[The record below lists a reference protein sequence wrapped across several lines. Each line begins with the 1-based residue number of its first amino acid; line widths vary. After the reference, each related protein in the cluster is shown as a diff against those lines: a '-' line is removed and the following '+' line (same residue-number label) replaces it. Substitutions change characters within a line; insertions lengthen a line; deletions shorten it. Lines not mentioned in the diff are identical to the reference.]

1 VASKFSDESKQV
13 FIAGDVSHS
22 IRELKSTARTD
33 SIQASHTHSPKA
45 AQGMNTS
52 MHDTFNLSWK
62 VNLAIRGLA
71 KPSLLETYEDERR
84 KIAQDLITFDYE
96 HANAFAAG
104 DEKALADNFAQNIG
118 FISGAGVRYNANVLN
133 HPEKTARGQLSAGSL
148 LTPAR
153 VTRYIDAN
161 PVDLQL
167 DIPML
172 GQFRIFFFLPDVR
185 AASVFL
191 NTVSGHIGSSETSVL
206 YRASELAD
214 KSYAEL
220 NTPTPDSDA
229 YAQPQR
235 YTAVSKLYTPAVVT
249 TAPKNSVEILDLP
262 PMLQKSCWAF
272 YLDDVPDAA
281 GKAQSCTQAWLGDL
295 QESQVAILVVRPDGY
310 VGAISRW
317 DAYAQGSG
325 QEASTWLDEY
335 FGGFLQA

>member
-1 VASKFSDESKQV
+1 
-13 FIAGDVSHS
+13 
-22 IRELKSTARTD
+22 
-33 SIQASHTHSPKA
+33 
-45 AQGMNTS
+45 

-62 VNLAIRGLA
+62 LNLAVRGLA
-71 KPSLLETYEDERR
+71 KPSLLDTYEDERR

-104 DEKALADNFAQNIG
+104 NEKVLADNFAQNIG
-118 FISGAGVRYNANVLN
+118 FISGAGVKYDANVLN
-133 HPEKTARGQLSAGSL
+133 QPEKINKGQLKAGSI

-172 GQFRIFFFLPDVR
+172 GQFRIFFFVSDVR
-185 AASVFL
+185 SASAFL
-191 NTVSGHIGSSETSVL
+191 ETVCDHIGSSESSVL

-220 NTPTPDSDA
+220 NTPAPDSDA

-235 YTAVSKLYTPAVVT
+235 YTAVSRLYTPAVVT
-249 TAPKNSVEILDLP
+249 TAPKNSLEIADLP
-262 PMLQKSCWAF
+262 PLLQRSRWAF
-272 YLDDVPDAA
+272 YLDDLPDAA
-281 GKAQSCTQAWLGDL
+281 GKPQSCTQTWLGGL
-295 QESQVAILVVRPDGY
+295 QETQVAILVVRPDGY
-310 VGAISRW
+310 VGTISRW
-317 DAYAQGSG
+317 DARAQDCGRQAG
-325 QEASTWLDEY
+325 AWLDEY

>member
-1 VASKFSDESKQV
+1 
-13 FIAGDVSHS
+13 
-22 IRELKSTARTD
+22 
-33 SIQASHTHSPKA
+33 
-45 AQGMNTS
+45 MNTS

-62 VNLAIRGLA
+62 LNLAIRGLA
-71 KPSLLETYEDERR
+71 KPSLLATYEDERR

-104 DEKALADNFAQNIG
+104 DKKALADNFAQNIG
-118 FISGAGVRYNANVLN
+118 FISGAGVKYNANVLN
-133 HPEKTARGQLSAGSL
+133 QPERTATPRGQLRAGSL
-148 LTPAR
+148 LTPTR

-172 GQFRIFFFLPDVR
+172 GQFRIFFFVSDVR

-191 NTVSGHIGSSETSVL
+191 DTVSDHIGSSENSVL
-206 YRASELAD
+206 YRASKLAD

-220 NTPTPDSDA
+220 NTPVPDSDA

-249 TAPKNSVEILDLP
+249 TAPKSSAEIVDLSP
-262 PMLQKSCWAF
+262 LLQKSRWAF
-272 YLDDVPDAA
+272 YLDDIPDAA
-281 GKAQSCTQAWLGDL
+281 GKSQSCTQAWLGGL

-310 VGAISRW
+310 VGTISRW
-317 DAYAQGSG
+317 NLQAQGCG
-325 QEASTWLDEY
+325 QEAGLWLDEY

>member
-1 VASKFSDESKQV
+1 
-13 FIAGDVSHS
+13 
-22 IRELKSTARTD
+22 
-33 SIQASHTHSPKA
+33 
-45 AQGMNTS
+45 

-62 VNLAIRGLA
+62 LNLAVRGLA
-71 KPSLLETYEDERR
+71 KPSLLDTYEDERR

-133 HPEKTARGQLSAGSL
+133 QPEKIVSGQLKAGSL

-153 VTRYIDAN
+153 VIRYIDAN
-161 PVDLQL
+161 PVDVQL

-172 GQFRIFFFLPDVR
+172 GQFRIFFFVPDVR
-185 AASVFL
+185 ASSVFL
-191 NTVSGHIGSSETSVL
+191 NTVSDHIGNSEHSVL
-206 YRASELAD
+206 YRASKLAE
-214 KSYAEL
+214 KSYAQL
-220 NTPTPDSDA
+220 NSPTPDSDA

-249 TAPKNSVEILDLP
+249 TAPKGSVEIADLP
-262 PMLQKSCWAF
+262 PLLQRSRWAF
-272 YLDDVPDAA
+272 YLDDIPDAV
-281 GKAQSCTQAWLGDL
+281 GKSQSCTQAWLGGL
-295 QESQVAILVVRPDGY
+295 QESQLAILVVRPDGY

-317 DAYAQGSG
+317 DTIEHEHGRQAG
-325 QEASTWLDEY
+325 TWLDEY

>member
-1 VASKFSDESKQV
+1 
-13 FIAGDVSHS
+13 
-22 IRELKSTARTD
+22 
-33 SIQASHTHSPKA
+33 
-45 AQGMNTS
+45 MNTS

-62 VNLAIRGLA
+62 LNLAIRGLA
-71 KPSLLETYEDERR
+71 KPSLLDTYEDERR

-118 FISGAGVRYNANVLN
+118 FISGAGVKYNTNVLN
-133 HPEKTARGQLSAGSL
+133 QPQKITKGQLITGSL

-172 GQFRIFFFLPDVR
+172 GQFRIFYFVPDVR
-185 AASVFL
+185 TASVFL
-191 NTVSGHIGSSETSVL
+191 NAVSDYIGSSETSVL
-206 YRASELAD
+206 YRASKLAE
-214 KSYAEL
+214 KSYTEL
-220 NTPTPDSDA
+220 NTPSPDSDA
-229 YAQPQR
+229 YTQPQR

-249 TAPKNSVEILDLP
+249 TGPKDSVEIADLP
-262 PMLQKSCWAF
+262 PLLRNSRWAF
-272 YLDDVPDAA
+272 YLDDIPDAA
-281 GKAQSCTQAWLGDL
+281 GRSQSCTQAWLGGL
-295 QESQVAILVVRPDGY
+295 QNSQVAILVVRPDGY

-317 DAYAQGSG
+317 DAHAQGCG
-325 QEASTWLDEY
+325 QQAGTWLDEY